1 MTRRAAAHDYTQ
13 AGIYHITMHVAD
25 GLGQPLSHLVG
36 SEIAPADSPDAPR
49 TELTAIGRMMEQ
61 ELLQSISGHYAMIT
75 VMDYVVMPD
84 HLHFLLEVHDKIL
97 SRHGKTLSLGHVIA
111 GFKKGCNKRYWALT
125 GQAAPNG
132 ASSGS
137 SSGTG
142 TGGSSGSS
150 GSSSGTGTGGG
161 TGETA
166 AHAGNAEA
174 GLPGAPTRPYKVP
187 SNGTTGRQPLFA
199 PGFCDVMP
207 VNAAQLAT
215 QRQYIKEDPRYRLLR
230 SRNRDR
236 LTAQRGTVGTA
247 LTPAALR
254 KYLLRE
260 CGPHQATG
268 EVLTAIESRLLLT
281 NGIITCDSYGDRALL
296 SRRLLPVVC
305 HRRDRALLARQKAR
319 CLEEAAQGTVLVSAR
334 IAKGEQ
340 EIIDDCMNHGFP
352 VILIADNGFPDR
364 YHPSMART
372 DLVSARRL
380 LLVSPWQYQYRGKN
394 EQVTVPFCK
403 VMNCVAQ
410 ALCRTKDDWW
420 KTTN

>member
-49 TELTAIGRMMEQ
+49 TELTAIGQMMEQ

-84 HLHFLLEVHDKIL
+84 HLHFLLEVNDKIL

-132 ASSGS
+132 SGS
-137 SSGTG
+137 
-142 TGGSSGSS
+142 
-150 GSSSGTGTGGG
+150 
-161 TGETA
+161 GEAA
-166 AHAGNAEA
+166 AHAGSAEA

-207 VNAAQLAT
+207 VSAAQLAT
-215 QRQYIKEDPRYRLLR
+215 QRQYIKENPRYRLLR

-305 HRRDRALLARQKAR
+305 HRRDRALLDRQKAR

-352 VILIADNGFPDR
+352 VILIVDNGFPDR
-364 YHPSMART
+364 YHPSMSRT
-372 DLVSARRL
+372 DLVSAGRL
-380 LLVSPWQYQYRGKN
+380 LLVTPWQYQYRGKN

-403 VMNCVAQ
+403 AMNCVAQ

>member
-1 MTRRAAAHDYTQ
+1 MNAQAMTRRTAAHDYTQ

-49 TELTAIGRMMEQ
+49 TELTAIGQMMEQ
-61 ELLQSISGHYAMIT
+61 ELLQ
-75 VMDYVVMPD
+75 
-84 HLHFLLEVHDKIL
+84 
-97 SRHGKTLSLGHVIA
+97 
-111 GFKKGCNKRYWALT
+111 
-125 GQAAPNG
+125 
-132 ASSGS
+132 
-137 SSGTG
+137 
-142 TGGSSGSS
+142 
-150 GSSSGTGTGGG
+150 
-161 TGETA
+161 
-166 AHAGNAEA
+166 
-174 GLPGAPTRPYKVP
+174 
-187 SNGTTGRQPLFA
+187 
-199 PGFCDVMP
+199 
-207 VNAAQLAT
+207 
-215 QRQYIKEDPRYRLLR
+215 
-230 SRNRDR
+230 
-236 LTAQRGTVGTA
+236 
-247 LTPAALR
+247 
-254 KYLLRE
+254 E

-352 VILIADNGFPDR
+352 VILIVDNGFPDR

-372 DLVSARRL
+372 DLVSTSRL
-380 LLVSPWQYQYRGKN
+380 LLVTPWQYHYRGKN
-394 EQVTVPFCK
+394 ELVTVPFCK
-403 VMNCVAQ
+403 AMNCVAQ

>member
-1 MTRRAAAHDYTQ
+1 MNAQTMTRRAAAHDYTQ

-49 TELTAIGRMMEQ
+49 TELTAIGQMMEQ
-61 ELLQSISGHYAMIT
+61 ELLQSISGHYVMIT

-111 GFKKGCNKRYWALT
+111 GFKKGCNKRYWTLT

-132 ASSGS
+132 
-137 SSGTG
+137 
-142 TGGSSGSS
+142 GGSTSTG
-150 GSSSGTGTGGG
+150 SGTGTGGG
-161 TGETA
+161 SGETA
-166 AHAGNAEA
+166 AHAGSAEA
-174 GLPGAPTRPYKVP
+174 DLPGAPTRPYRVP

-199 PGFCDVMP
+199 PGFCGVMP
-207 VNAAQLAT
+207 VSAAQLAT
-215 QRQYIKEDPRYRLLR
+215 QRQYIKENPRYRLLR

-254 KYLLRE
+254 KYLLQE
-260 CGPHQATG
+260 CGSHQATG

-305 HRRDRALLARQKAR
+305 HRRDRALLGRQKAR
-319 CLEEAAQGTVLVSAR
+319 CLEEAARGTVLVSPR

-340 EIIDDCMNHGFP
+340 EIIDEAMNHGFA
-352 VILIADNGFPDR
+352 VIIIADNGFPER
-364 YHPSMART
+364 YHPSAERIN
-372 DLVSARRL
+372 LCAASRL
-380 LLVSPWQYQYRGKN
+380 LLVTPWQYQYRGKN
-394 EQVTVPFCK
+394 EQVTVPFYK
-403 VMNCVAQ
+403 TMNCVAQ
-410 ALCRTKDDWW
+410 ALCCTKDSWW
-420 KTTN
+420 KE

>member
-1 MTRRAAAHDYTQ
+1 MNAQTMTRRAAAHDYTQ

-49 TELTAIGRMMEQ
+49 TELTAIGQMMEQ

-132 ASSGS
+132 G
-137 SSGTG
+137 
-142 TGGSSGSS
+142 GSS

-161 TGETA
+161 SGETA
-166 AHAGNAEA
+166 AHAGSAEA
-174 GLPGAPTRPYKVP
+174 DLPGAPTRPYKVP

-207 VNAAQLAT
+207 VSAAQLAT
-215 QRQYIKEDPRYRLLR
+215 QRQYIKENPRYRLLR

-254 KYLLRE
+254 NYLLQE

-334 IAKGEQ
+334 IACYSSPPGSTST
-340 EIIDDCMNHGFP
+340 
-352 VILIADNGFPDR
+352 V
-364 YHPSMART
+364 ARA
-372 DLVSARRL
+372 SR
-380 LLVSPWQYQYRGKN
+380 
-394 EQVTVPFCK
+394 
-403 VMNCVAQ
+403 
-410 ALCRTKDDWW
+410 
-420 KTTN
+420 

>member
-49 TELTAIGRMMEQ
+49 TELTAIGQMMEQ

-125 GQAAPNG
+125 GQVAPNG
-132 ASSGS
+132 ASSA
-137 SSGTG
+137 
-142 TGGSSGSS
+142 

-161 TGETA
+161 SGETA
-166 AHAGNAEA
+166 AHAGSAEA
-174 GLPGAPTRPYKVP
+174 DLPGAPTRPYKVP

-207 VNAAQLAT
+207 VSAAQLAT
-215 QRQYIKEDPRYRLLR
+215 QRQYIKDNPRYRLLR

-268 EVLTAIESRLLLT
+268 EVLAAIESRLLLT

-305 HRRDRALLARQKAR
+305 HRRDRTLLDRQKAR

-340 EIIDDCMNHGFP
+340 EIIDDCVNHGFP
-352 VILIADNGFPDR
+352 VILIIDNGFPDR

-372 DLVSARRL
+372 DLVSAGRL
-380 LLVSPWQYQYRGKN
+380 LLVTPWQYQYRGKN

-403 VMNCVAQ
+403 AMNCVAQ

>member
-49 TELTAIGRMMEQ
+49 TELTAIGQMMEQ

-84 HLHFLLEVHDKIL
+84 HLHFLLEVNDKIL

-132 ASSGS
+132 ASSG
-137 SSGTG
+137 
-142 TGGSSGSS
+142 
-150 GSSSGTGTGGG
+150 TGTGGG
-161 TGETA
+161 SGETA
-166 AHAGNAEA
+166 AHAGSAEA
-174 GLPGAPTRPYKVP
+174 VLPGAPTRPYKVP
-187 SNGTTGRQPLFA
+187 SNGTSGRQPLFA

-207 VNAAQLAT
+207 VSAAQLAT
-215 QRQYIKEDPRYRLLR
+215 QRQYIKENPRYRLLR

-268 EVLTAIESRLLLT
+268 EVLAAIESRLLLT

-305 HRRDRALLARQKAR
+305 HRRDRALLDRQKAR

-352 VILIADNGFPDR
+352 VILIVDNGFPDR
-364 YHPSMART
+364 YHPSMSRT
-372 DLVSARRL
+372 DLVSAGRL
-380 LLVSPWQYQYRGKN
+380 LLVTPWQYQYRGKN

-403 VMNCVAQ
+403 AMNCVAQ